1 MTLVDVKSRCLAMSD
16 FTSLFLVEAAAG
28 TGKTSLMA
36 GRVAMMLASGHQPDE
51 IAAIT
56 FTEPAASEL
65 ARRIRL
71 TIDDLL
77 ADRVPDYMQAALPNR
92 LGTEQK
98 TALKL
103 ASARL
108 DELTATT
115 IHGFCQ
121 GIIRSHGVEAG
132 LDPGARI
139 VDAPLAEGLF
149 LDVLSTWFARL
160 LSDDGDV
167 SNPVAVLAEQVPLK
181 VLDLVRDLATLRRKH
196 PDARAPRPDFAKRP
210 DLDFGQAVDD
220 FVRWQTGVP
229 HDKWAAAIG
238 SELQSLAAIYSGV
251 FTQVPDFA
259 SLWRLRD
266 PGRCRIF
273 EKKKDLQ
280 LLSYAL
286 AASVFGAH
294 EEEGGT
300 TAALQ
305 LYAEVD
311 RTWQELI
318 GHVAAHLV
326 WAMSSSLD
334 DMLEAFAERKRAAA
348 ILDFDDL
355 LIHARTLVRD
365 HEEVRQAVGRRYK
378 FILVDEFQD
387 TDRVQ
392 AEILFSI
399 AAWTRPSPWHEAVL
413 RPGSLFL
420 VGDPKQAIYRFRG
433 ADVEA
438 YALSR
443 RLIEAQPTGAI
454 LDVTA
459 NFRSQRAII
468 EHVNACFDVVLSTPS
483 QPGYVALSA
492 TVPDRDYGVESV
504 TRLTV
509 EIDGKV
515 YADRLREAEATRVA
529 ELCDRLI
536 GNVEVVRPDKSITPL
551 RAGDIALLSPS
562 HADLWRYE
570 RALELRGL
578 AVSSQAGQALMRRQE
593 TQDVLALLRVLADS
607 SDTLAFGALM
617 RGPLVGLSD
626 QELLDISAAL
636 PESTTDLPVFFNVRT
651 DPEQVGHALA
661 RAVLIDLQDLRKR
674 TEITTPS
681 LLLAE
686 AIERLN
692 ARVIMAARYRNRNA
706 RALVNLDAIIERARR
721 YAVSGLRA
729 FVHDFQSDWERRTK
743 VSEGRIDAS
752 EDAVEFVTIHSA
764 KGLEWPVVIPINST
778 TELFRPEQFV
788 YRQSDNSLH
797 WMIGGVAPP
806 ELASARAEEGEEEAR
821 QRERIWYVAC
831 TRARD
836 LLILPNLPQAAK
848 ASWFNAVDLHQDKV
862 KEIDLSGLPENPRAS
877 LESERNGQD
886 AAAFAAEAAL
896 VAASAPPLNWV
907 RPSDHDPDRTGEAI
921 DPVVV
926 VETIGERIEA
936 VGAGTTR
943 GVVLHKLME
952 ELLTGELSEPDV
964 TARASELLAQL
975 DAGDR
980 DHGAARPGATEMG
993 ATALRTLALP
1003 EIAGIRSHLAPETP
1017 VWAEE
1022 GSALLAGRADA
1033 LLIRGDVVEVAFD
1046 WKSDVQV
1053 SPTTRAAHVRQLE
1066 RYLLATGARRG
1077 AVVYMSVGE
1086 IVWIGPALRADDSD
1100 AGGGSIA
1107 EAVAPL

>member
-1 MTLVDVKSRCLAMSD
+1 
-16 FTSLFLVEAAAG
+16 
-28 TGKTSLMA
+28 
-36 GRVAMMLASGHQPDE
+36 
-51 IAAIT
+51 
-56 FTEPAASEL
+56 
-65 ARRIRL
+65 
-71 TIDDLL
+71 
-77 ADRVPDYMQAALPNR
+77 
-92 LGTEQK
+92 
-98 TALKL
+98 
-103 ASARL
+103 
-108 DELTATT
+108 
-115 IHGFCQ
+115 
-121 GIIRSHGVEAG
+121 
-132 LDPGARI
+132 
-139 VDAPLAEGLF
+139 
-149 LDVLSTWFARL
+149 
-160 LSDDGDV
+160 
-167 SNPVAVLAEQVPLK
+167 
-181 VLDLVRDLATLRRKH
+181 
-196 PDARAPRPDFAKRP
+196 
-210 DLDFGQAVDD
+210 
-220 FVRWQTGVP
+220 
-229 HDKWAAAIG
+229 
-238 SELQSLAAIYSGV
+238 
-251 FTQVPDFA
+251 
-259 SLWRLRD
+259 
-266 PGRCRIF
+266 
-273 EKKKDLQ
+273 
-280 LLSYAL
+280 
-286 AASVFGAH
+286 
-294 EEEGGT
+294 
-300 TAALQ
+300 
-305 LYAEVD
+305 
-311 RTWQELI
+311 
-318 GHVAAHLV
+318 
-326 WAMSSSLD
+326 
-334 DMLEAFAERKRAAA
+334 
-348 ILDFDDL
+348 
-355 LIHARTLVRD
+355 
-365 HEEVRQAVGRRYK
+365 
-378 FILVDEFQD
+378 
-387 TDRVQ
+387 
-392 AEILFSI
+392 
-399 AAWTRPSPWHEAVL
+399 
-413 RPGSLFL
+413 
-420 VGDPKQAIYRFRG
+420 
-433 ADVEA
+433 
-438 YALSR
+438 
-443 RLIEAQPTGAI
+443 
-454 LDVTA
+454 
-459 NFRSQRAII
+459 
-468 EHVNACFDVVLSTPS
+468 
-483 QPGYVALSA
+483 
-492 TVPDRDYGVESV
+492 
-504 TRLTV
+504 
-509 EIDGKV
+509 
-515 YADRLREAEATRVA
+515 
-529 ELCDRLI
+529 
-536 GNVEVVRPDKSITPL
+536 
-551 RAGDIALLSPS
+551 
-562 HADLWRYE
+562 
-570 RALELRGL
+570 
-578 AVSSQAGQALMRRQE
+578 
-593 TQDVLALLRVLADS
+593 
-607 SDTLAFGALM
+607 
-617 RGPLVGLSD
+617 
-626 QELLDISAAL
+626 
-636 PESTTDLPVFFNVRT
+636 
-651 DPEQVGHALA
+651 
-661 RAVLIDLQDLRKR
+661 
-674 TEITTPS
+674 
-681 LLLAE
+681 
-686 AIERLN
+686 
-692 ARVIMAARYRNRNA
+692 MAARYRNRNA

-980 DHGAARPGATEMG
+980 DHGAARPDATEMG

-1033 LLIRGDVVEVAFD
+1033 LLIRGDVVEVAVD